1 MSSRVITS
9 LVGLPVLIGVLYL
22 GGYVL
27 SGAVLLLT
35 LIGLH
40 ELFKG
45 FRAME
50 IHAMEKLTAAATL
63 SLYAGYSLKLDPV
76 FYLFI
81 LSVFVIMLMLIN
93 LFGKTL
99 HIYDISVTA
108 LGFLYVVLPFFH
120 IVLVDQFDSLFFIA
134 LVFLLAWVSDT
145 CAYFAGRFFGKRKLL
160 PSVSPKKTVE
170 GAIGG
175 VLGTVLLVTVVAA
188 VLEPGFIWF
197 AVPLGLFGSI
207 SGQIGDLIASKIKR
221 IMGIKDFGSLF
232 PGHGGVLD
240 RFDSIM
246 MTAPIVYYVAYLYQA
261 I

>member
-9 LVGLPVLIGVLYL
+9 LIGLPILIAVIYA
-22 GGYVL
+22 GGHL
-27 SGAVLLLT
+27 LTAAVLLLT
-35 LIGLH
+35 LIALH

-45 FRAME
+45 FRSIE
-50 IHAMEKLTAAATL
+50 IHAMEKLTAFTVLAI
-63 SLYAGYSLKLDPV
+63 YGGYVFNLNAI
-76 FYLFI
+76 FYLFVVS
-81 LSVFVIMLMLIN
+81 LFVIMLMLIN
-93 LFGKTL
+93 LFGKAL

-120 IVLVDQFDSLFFIA
+120 VVLVNQFNSLFFIS

-145 CAYFAGRFFGKRKLL
+145 CAYFAGRFFGKHKLL
-160 PSVSPKKTVE
+160 PAVSPKKTVE
-170 GAIGG
+170 GAVGG
-175 VLGTVLLVTVVAA
+175 VLGTVILVTLFAA
-188 VLEPGFIWF
+188 ILEPGFIWY

-221 IMGIKDFGSLF
+221 IMGIKDYGNLF

-246 MTAPIVYYVAYLYQA
+246 MTAPIVFYVAYIYRLF
-261 I
+261 

>member
-9 LVGLPVLIGVLYL
+9 LIGLPILIAILYV
-22 GGYVL
+22 GGHL
-27 SGAVLLLT
+27 LTAAVLLLT
-35 LIGLH
+35 LTALH

-45 FRAME
+45 FRSID
-50 IHAMEKLTAAATL
+50 IHAMEKLTMAAVLAI
-63 SLYAGYSLKLDPV
+63 YGGYVLALDQI
-76 FYLFI
+76 FYLFVV
-81 LSVFVIMLMLIN
+81 SVFVIMLMLIN
-93 LFGKTL
+93 LFGKAL
-99 HIYDISVTA
+99 HIYDISATA

-120 IVLVDQFDSLFFIA
+120 IVLVAEFKSLFFIS

-145 CAYFAGRFFGKRKLL
+145 CAYFAGRFFGKHKLL
-160 PSVSPKKTVE
+160 PAVSPKKTIE

-175 VLGTVLLVTVVAA
+175 VAGTVILVTIFSA

-221 IMGIKDFGSLF
+221 IMGIKDFGKLF

-246 MTAPIVYYVAYLYQA
+246 MTAPIVFYVAYVYKLL
-261 I
+261 

>member
-1 MSSRVITS
+1 MSARVITS
-9 LVGLPVLIGVLYL
+9 LIGLPVLIAVIVV
-22 GGYVL
+22 GGHL
-27 SGAVLLLT
+27 LTFAVLLLT
-35 LIGLH
+35 LIALH

-45 FRAME
+45 FRSLE
-50 IHAMEKLTAAATL
+50 IHAMERLTALTVSAIYL
-63 SLYAGYSLKLDPV
+63 GYVLNLNAI
-76 FYLFI
+76 FYLFVVS
-81 LSVFVIMLMLIN
+81 LFVIMLMLIN
-93 LFGKTL
+93 LFGKAL

-120 IVLVDQFDSLFFIA
+120 IVLVNQFNSLFFIS

-145 CAYFAGRFFGKRKLL
+145 CAYFAGRFFGKHKLL

-170 GAIGG
+170 GAVGG
-175 VLGTVLLVTVVAA
+175 VLGTVILVTVFAA
-188 VLEPGFIWF
+188 VLEPSFIWF

-221 IMGIKDFGSLF
+221 IMGIKDYGNLF

-246 MTAPIVYYVAYLYQA
+246 MTAPIVYYVAYIYRLL
-261 I
+261 